1 MLPTEISGGVC
12 FTSSDHT
19 EVMREGMKTEERQQ
33 SCLQQPPSSTPF
45 GPDYRGGG
53 EVCAGC
59 ESPISDRFLLR
70 VNERSWHETCVKC
83 AVCLSTLTGTCY
95 CRDRLLYCKL
105 DYEKLFVRKCSA
117 CLQVIG
123 RSELIMRVLGQV
135 YHLGCFSC
143 CECERRLQRGDEF
156 VLKEGQLLCRMD
168 YEKEREMLAAISPTP
183 TESVKS
189 EDEDGGGGSGSG
201 KGGDESKEHKRS
213 KRPRTI
219 LTTQQRRAFK
229 ASFEV
234 SAKPCRK
241 VRETLAAETGLTV
254 RVVQV
259 WFQNQR
265 AKMKKIARRQQQQ
278 QQQQQEQEQL
288 GGTRRGPSRGGRQS
302 NDDSED
308 GSSTHGMDGILGYP
322 SLPRQQLL
330 SLDPNIYAG
339 EPFRH
344 GLTPPQ
350 LSSEQLH
357 SYDFFF
363 FPATESETVFHDLDS
378 DGSLGHLGDCLLA
391 TGEGGLLPGRVG
403 NPIDRL
409 YSMQNSYFAS

>member
-1 MLPTEISGGVC
+1 
-12 FTSSDHT
+12 
-19 EVMREGMKTEERQQ
+19 MKTEENQP

-45 GPDYRGGG
+45 GPDFRGGG

-59 ESPISDRFLLR
+59 ESPIADRFLLR

-83 AVCLSTLTGTCY
+83 AVCLSALTGTCY
-95 CRDRLLYCKL
+95 CRDRLLYCKH
-105 DYEKLFVRKCSA
+105 DYEKLFIRKCSA

-168 YEKEREMLAAISPTP
+168 YEKEREMLAAISPAP

-201 KGGDESKEHKRS
+201 KGGDEGKEHKRS

-234 SAKPCRK
+234 SAKPCR
-241 VRETLAAETGLTV
+241 
-254 RVVQV
+254 
-259 WFQNQR
+259 
-265 AKMKKIARRQQQQ
+265 KMKKIARRQQQQ

-308 GSSTHGMDGILGYP
+308 GSSTHGMDSMLGYP

-330 SLDPNIYAG
+330 SLDPNIYSG

-350 LSSEQLH
+350 LNSEQIH
-357 SYDFFF
+357 SYD
-363 FPATESETVFHDLDS
+363 SETVFHDLDS
-378 DGSLGHLGDCLLA
+378 DGSLSHLGDCLLA
-391 TGEGGLLPGRVG
+391 TGEAGLLAGRVG

-409 YSMQNSYFAS
+409 YSMQN

>member
-1 MLPTEISGGVC
+1 MLPTEISAGVC
-12 FTSSDHT
+12 FTSSDHI
-19 EVMREGMKTEERQQ
+19 EGRREGMKTEDSPQPCQ
-33 SCLQQPPSSTPF
+33 QQPPSSTPF
-45 GPDYRGGG
+45 GPEYRGGG

-59 ESPISDRFLLR
+59 ESPIADRFLLR

-83 AVCLSTLTGTCY
+83 AVCLSALSGTCY
-95 CRDRLLYCKL
+95 CRDRLLYCKH

-135 YHLGCFSC
+135 YHLGCFTC

-183 TESVKS
+183 TDSVKS
-189 EDEDGGGGSGSG
+189 
-201 KGGDESKEHKRS
+201 GDDSKDHKRS

-265 AKMKKIARRQQQQ
+265 AKMKKI
-278 QQQQQEQEQL
+278 
-288 GGTRRGPSRGGRQS
+288 S

-308 GSSTHGMDGILGYP
+308 GSSTHGMDGMLVYP

-330 SLDPNIYAG
+330 ALDPNIYGG

-350 LSSEQLH
+350 LNNEQLH
-357 SYDFFF
+357 SYD
-363 FPATESETVFHDLDS
+363 SETVFHDLDS

-391 TGEGGLLPGRVG
+391 TGDGSLLSGRVG

-409 YSMQNSYFAS
+409 YSMQNSYFTS

>member
-1 MLPTEISGGVC
+1 QTLSCCV
-12 FTSSDHT
+12 DHT
-19 EVMREGMKTEERQQ
+19 EGRREGMKTEETQ
-33 SCLQQPPSSTPF
+33 SCLQQPPSTTPF
-45 GPDYRGGG
+45 GSEYGGGG

-59 ESPISDRFLLR
+59 ESPIADRFLLR

-83 AVCLSTLTGTCY
+83 SVCLSTLSGTCY
-95 CRDRLLYCKL
+95 CRDRLLYCKH

-156 VLKEGQLLCRMD
+156 VLKEGQLLCRVD
-168 YEKEREMLAAISPTP
+168 YEKEREMLAAISPAP

-189 EDEDGGGGSGSG
+189 EDEDGGGGGSGGG
-201 KGGDESKEHKRS
+201 KGGDEGKDHKRS

-234 SAKPCRK
+234 SSKPCRK

-278 QQQQQEQEQL
+278 QQQQEQEQMA
-288 GGTRRGPSRGGRQS
+288 GGRRGPNRGGRQS

-308 GSSTHGMDGILGYP
+308 GSSTHGMDGLLGYP

-330 SLDPNIYAG
+330 ALDPNIYGG

-350 LSSEQLH
+350 LTNEQLH
-357 SYDFFF
+357 AY
-363 FPATESETVFHDLDS
+363 ESETVFHDLDS

-391 TGEGGLLPGRVG
+391 TGVESGLLAGRVG

-409 YSMQNSYFAS
+409 YSMQNSYFTS